1 MIPAN
6 SQSAFGELD
15 IWLARAG
22 RHEELYAKLG
32 AHVVDGGVRFAVW
45 APNAT
50 YVSVVGD
57 FNNWDVAADTLS
69 PVDATGIWEGIAL
82 GAAVGD
88 RYKFH
93 LDGREKADPMAF
105 QAEVPPKT
113 ASVVFRSEHVWQD
126 ARLARPATRTRT
138 ARPAHDDLRGACAVV
153 AEGPRLAR
161 ARGSAGAL
169 RPRPRLHACRAAAGD
184 APPVLGFLGL
194 SGHRLLRDAVHPR
207 VARRL
212 SLLRRPPARQ
222 RDRCAARLGAG
233 AFPARRMGARP
244 VRRNRAV

>member
-1 MIPAN
+1 MIPPN

-88 RYKFH
+88 RYKFRRRPRRSSS
-93 LDGREKADPMAF
+93 GRS
-105 QAEVPPKT
+105 T
-113 ASVVFRSEHVWQD
+113 SG
-126 ARLARPATRTRT
+126 RTQT
-138 ARPAHDDLRGACAVV
+138 GSHGGANKN
-153 AEGPRLAR
+153 R
-161 ARGSAGAL
+161 SAG
-169 RPRPRLHACRAAAGD
+169 P
-184 APPVLGFLGL
+184 
-194 SGHRLLRDAVHPR
+194 
-207 VARRL
+207 
-212 SLLRRPPARQ
+212 
-222 RDRCAARLGAG
+222 
-233 AFPARRMGARP
+233 
-244 VRRNRAV
+244 

>member
-126 ARLARPATRTRT
+126 PT
-138 ARPAHDDLRGACAVV
+138 
-153 AEGPRLAR
+153 
-161 ARGSAGAL
+161 GS
-169 RPRPRLHACRAAAGD
+169 PGD
-184 APPVLGFLGL
+184 ANK
-194 SGHRLLRDAVHPR
+194 
-207 VARRL
+207 
-212 SLLRRPPARQ
+212 
-222 RDRCAARLGAG
+222 
-233 AFPARRMGARP
+233 
-244 VRRNRAV
+244 NRSTGP